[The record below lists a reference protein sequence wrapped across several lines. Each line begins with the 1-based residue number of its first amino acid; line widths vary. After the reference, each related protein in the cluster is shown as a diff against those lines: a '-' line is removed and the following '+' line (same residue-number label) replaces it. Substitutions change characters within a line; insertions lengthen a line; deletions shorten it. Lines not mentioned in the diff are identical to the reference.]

1 MPRHCP
7 YTSTSTEVLSS
18 VSSPEGEAPDVQLFC
33 VSELLEKEVTVS
45 VLLTAVS

>member
-18 VSSPEGEAPDVQLFC
+18 VSSPEGEAPDVQFC